1 MDTKEEDSRLA
12 EVSDE
17 VDDEAEIA
25 LSRLIDSIGDRMQNN
40 MFPAV
45 QPEEVMGESAQSFA
59 TELLQYSIQIEAVE
73 LQSYLDQCYKDFRR
87 DNPADESVPEKVRRA
102 MWARDTYYPLLLEFS
117 FGKALDKHRFLHRME
132 GNLFVLMIPL
142 ARRN

>member
-1 MDTKEEDSRLA
+1 MDTKEEDSKLA

-59 TELLQYSIQIEAVE
+59 TELSSWTAVIPGPMLQR
-73 LQSYLDQCYKDFRR
+73 L
-87 DNPADESVPEKVRRA
+87 
-102 MWARDTYYPLLLEFS
+102 
-117 FGKALDKHRFLHRME
+117 
-132 GNLFVLMIPL
+132 
-142 ARRN
+142 

>member
-73 LQSYLDQCYKDFRR
+73 LQSYLDQCYKDFRSYVLAYPSKKR
-87 DNPADESVPEKVRRA
+87 PRLQTRSNTNHIITTSSRIWHSNRRQTTS
-102 MWARDTYYPLLLEFS
+102 R
-117 FGKALDKHRFLHRME
+117 
-132 GNLFVLMIPL
+132 
-142 ARRN
+142 

>member
-1 MDTKEEDSRLA
+1 MDTKEEDSKLA

-59 TELLQYSIQIEAVE
+59 TELS
-73 LQSYLDQCYKDFRR
+73 S
-87 DNPADESVPEKVRRA
+87 
-102 MWARDTYYPLLLEFS
+102 
-117 FGKALDKHRFLHRME
+117 
-132 GNLFVLMIPL
+132 
-142 ARRN
+142 

>member
-25 LSRLIDSIGDRMQNN
+25 LSRLIDSIDDRMQNN

-73 LQSYLDQCYKDFRR
+73 LQSYLDQC
-87 DNPADESVPEKVRRA
+87 
-102 MWARDTYYPLLLEFS
+102 
-117 FGKALDKHRFLHRME
+117 
-132 GNLFVLMIPL
+132 
-142 ARRN
+142 